1 MPYRYIVIW
10 RYGRISIQ
18 QGTSFWYKHTNGVFS
33 DLIWLLFTNFTQVFL
48 VMDLSREYVL
58 EVLGKIMDPDLKKD
72 IVSLNF
78 VEELKIDE
86 QSITVTV
93 YSSNP
98 ALHARKRLQEAVEF
112 NLKREFEGIVI
123 NCTVQALPAEAKEAH
138 RKFLPEVKN
147 IVAIASGKGGVG
159 KSTVTANLAGGLAK
173 AGYRVGIVDADIYG
187 PSMPTMFDV
196 VNDRPTMIDVE
207 GKPKISPVVAYG
219 IKILSIGF
227 FTDQD
232 NAVVWRGPMA
242 AKALT
247 QMFTDAEWGKLDY
260 LLIDLPPGTG
270 DIHLSLVQT
279 VPLDGAVIV
288 STPQEVAL
296 ADARKGINMF
306 KLDTI
311 NVPVIGVVENMA
323 WFTPAELPDN
333 KYFIFGRDGAKNL
346 AQGMGVPLLGQIP
359 LVQSVRE
366 AGDVGKPAVFQD
378 NTPTSTA
385 FEELVRIFV
394 QEVEVAKAQKP
405 LKKQHV

>member
-1 MPYRYIVIW
+1 ME
-10 RYGRISIQ
+10 
-18 QGTSFWYKHTNGVFS
+18 
-33 DLIWLLFTNFTQVFL
+33 
-48 VMDLSREYVL
+48 LSRENVL
-58 EVLGKIMDPDLKKD
+58 EVLGNIMDPDLKKD
-72 IVSLNF
+72 IVSLSF
-78 VEELKIDE
+78 IEDLKVEGD
-86 QSITVTV
+86 SIAVTV

-112 NLKREFEGIVI
+112 NLGNAFGNVKISANVL
-123 NCTVQALPAEAKEAH
+123 ALPSEAKEAH
-138 RKFLPEVKN
+138 RKILPEVKN
-147 IVAIASGKGGVG
+147 IVAVASGKGGVG

-196 VNDRPTMIDVE
+196 VHDRPTMIDVE

-270 DIHLSLVQT
+270 DVHLSLVQT

-323 WFTPAELPDN
+323 WFTPAELPEN

-346 AQGMGVPLLGQIP
+346 AEGMNVPLLGQIP

-378 NTPTSTA
+378 NTPTSEA
-385 FEELVRIFV
+385 FDELVRIFV
-394 QEVEVAKAQKP
+394 QEVEVAKAQKS
-405 LKKQHV
+405 LKKQNA

>member
-1 MPYRYIVIW
+1 
-10 RYGRISIQ
+10 
-18 QGTSFWYKHTNGVFS
+18 
-33 DLIWLLFTNFTQVFL
+33 
-48 VMDLSREYVL
+48 MDLSRENVL
-58 EVLGKIMDPDLKKD
+58 EILGKIMDPDLKKD

-78 VEELKIDE
+78 VEELIIEDHLISLK
-86 QSITVTV
+86 V

-98 ALHARKRLQEAVEF
+98 ALHARKRVQEAVEF
-112 NLKREFEGIVI
+112 NLKRELGAVEI
-123 NCTVQALPAEAKEAH
+123 NCTVMALPAEAKEAH

-147 IVAIASGKGGVG
+147 IVAVASGKGGVG

-196 VNDRPTMIDVE
+196 VHDRPTMIDVE
-207 GKPKISPVVAYG
+207 GSPKISPVVAYG

-333 KYFIFGRDGAKNL
+333 KYYIFGRDGAKNL
-346 AQGMGVPLLGQIP
+346 AEGMGVPLLGQIP

-366 AGDVGKPAVFQD
+366 AGDVGKPAVFQE
-378 NTPTSTA
+378 NTPTSNA

-394 QEVEVAKAQKP
+394 QEVEVAKAQKS
-405 LKKQHV
+405 LKKQQV